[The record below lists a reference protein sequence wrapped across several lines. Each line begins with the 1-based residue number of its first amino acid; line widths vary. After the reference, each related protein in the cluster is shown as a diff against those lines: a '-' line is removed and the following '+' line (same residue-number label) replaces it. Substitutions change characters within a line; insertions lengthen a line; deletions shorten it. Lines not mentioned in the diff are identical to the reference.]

1 MQTRPQGFTLIEL
14 MVVVVIISVLAAI
27 AIPQYRG
34 YLQRSANHA
43 CMAEARAYVSSAV
56 SDAADNRTPTVFAL
70 NSCLSGD
77 TLTLVSYADNIIL
90 TYVPLTRGQAGQ
102 VQTTKCYA
110 GTGNCF
116 LSP

>member
-1 MQTRPQGFTLIEL
+1 MQTQARGFTLIEL
-14 MVVVVIISVLAAI
+14 MVVVAIIGTLAAI

-43 CMAEARAYVSSAV
+43 CMAEARAYMSTAM
-56 SDAADNRTPTVFAL
+56 SDAASNRTPTVLVL
-70 NSCLSGD
+70 NSCLSGAS
-77 TLTLVSYADNIIL
+77 LTLADYSDNTL
-90 TYVPLTRGQAGQ
+90 LNYVPHTRGQASQ
-102 VQTTKCYA
+102 VKNTQCYA

>member
-14 MVVVVIISVLAAI
+14 MVVVAVIGVLAAI

-56 SDAADNRTPTVFAL
+56 SDAADNRTPTVFPL

-77 TLTLVSYADNIIL
+77 SLTLASYADNTLL
-90 TYVPLTRGQAGQ
+90 TYVPLTRGQSGQ
-102 VQTTKCYA
+102 VQSTKCYA

-116 LSP
+116 LFP